1 MKLLKLIAL
10 LILVPLL
17 MTAFGAWE
25 KMRADEDR
33 ADLQTL
39 AVNLNE
45 SIPKLRELVA
55 ERPAALVTVGDEK
68 MGASLALSRFE
79 DAAEEMDTMLALAA
93 VRVGLAVATIALG
106 TIAALIGALALA
118 ATIAAGGIAR
128 QSRAR
133 MLRTFEAGRKILPYV
148 LVSHIAIIAAAA
160 ATIIVFEALG
170 MWHIGRMS
178 SGDFKLLLAGAAIAF
193 GCLFTAWNMFKQL
206 GLMLQMFE
214 PTPMDALGR
223 TVSEAESPALWD
235 YVRGLATRLG
245 ALPPDHIV
253 VGLTEG
259 FYVTSHDVLLQPGAQ
274 VLQGRTLYLPL
285 PYLATLDRDETSAI
299 IGHELGHFAGA
310 DTEYSQ
316 RFVPIYDG
324 VSRSLHVVAGSIIE
338 GDLLQRTMMRPA
350 FLFGVFFMEQFDHS
364 VNHWKREREFAA
376 DATGVRVSSAEA
388 AGAALVRSVAMMPRI
403 DHVLSARAEAPEATT
418 EDAIEQLLRELSGAP
433 LTAPDEHLAER
444 LPHPTDSH
452 PPTRNRIEAL
462 GTTVPAVLA
471 RGLRPVTVS
480 DGLRTLND
488 YLGDAAPLRR
498 ALSDDF
504 DAHVKAQDQEIT
516 ELLQAHAAAV
526 QDETRLT
533 EGARKQGIFHY
544 VLGGFFLLVSI
555 SMIVF
560 GLMTANTL
568 GTALPVMLIVAGLFV
583 VLSAILLWRGRLYIV
598 DNDKPV
604 ITLTPDHFIIT
615 NVAQPVPIAHID
627 DMGLQV
633 GHGVRITLTI
643 DADAPMPTVLP
654 LKMGARGAKLNKRK
668 RTLTILL
675 AQVSAN
681 GERMKPDQLLDL
693 LSNYLKAGQAR
704 HLLKDRTA

>member
-25 KMRADEDR
+25 KMRADEDQ
-33 ADLQTL
+33 ADLQSL

-45 SIPKLRELVA
+45 SIPKLRQLVA
-55 ERPAALVTVGDEK
+55 ERPMTSVTVGDQK
-68 MGASLALSRFE
+68 MAATLALSRFE
-79 DAAEEMDTMLALAA
+79 SAADEMDTMLALAA
-93 VRVGLAVATIALG
+93 VRVGLALATIVLG
-106 TIAALIGALALA
+106 AVAATIGALALA
-118 ATIAAGGIAR
+118 ATIAAGSIAR

-133 MLRTFEAGRKILPYV
+133 MLRAFEAGRKLLPYV
-148 LVSHIAIIAAAA
+148 LVSHIVIIAAAA

-170 MWHIGRMS
+170 LWHIGRMS
-178 SGDFKLLLAGAAIAF
+178 SGDFKLLLAGAAIAL

-214 PTPMDALGR
+214 PVPMDALGR
-223 TVSEAESPALWD
+223 TVSEAESPALWH
-235 YVRGLATRLG
+235 YVRDLADRLG
-245 ALPPDHIV
+245 ALAPDHIV

-259 FYVTSHDVLLQPGAQ
+259 FYVTSHDVLLQPGTQ

-403 DHVLSARAEAPEATT
+403 DHTLAARAEAPGATAD
-418 EDAIEQLLRELSGAP
+418 DAITQLLRELSETP
-433 LTAPDEHLAER
+433 LTAPDTHLAER

-462 GTTVPAVLA
+462 GTTVDAVLA
-471 RGLRPVTVS
+471 RGLRPVTES
-480 DGLRTLND
+480 DGLRMLD
-488 YLGDAAPLRR
+488 GYLGDSDAIRR

-504 DAHVKAQDQEIT
+504 DAHMKAQDEEIT
-516 ELLQAHAAAV
+516 ELLQAHASAV

-560 GLMTANTL
+560 GLMSADTL
-568 GTALPVMLIVAGLFV
+568 GSSLQVMLIVAGLFV
-583 VLSAILLWRGRLYIV
+583 ALSAILIWRGRLYIV
-598 DNDKPV
+598 ENDKAV
-604 ITLTPDHFIIT
+604 ITLTPDHFLIT
-615 NVAQPVPIAHID
+615 NVPQPLPIAHID
-627 DMGLQV
+627 DMALQV
-633 GHGVRITLTI
+633 GQGVRITLTI

-654 LKMGARGAKLNKRK
+654 LKLGTRGAKLNKRK
-668 RTLTILL
+668 RTLTILM

-704 HLLKDRTA
+704 HLLKDRTV

>member
-106 TIAALIGALALA
+106 TVAALIGALALA

-259 FYVTSHDVLLQPGAQ
+259 FYVTSHDVLLQPSAQ

-480 DGLRTLND
+480 DGLRTLD
-488 YLGDAAPLRR
+488 GYLGDAAPLRR

-555 SMIVF
+555 SMIVTA
-560 GLMTANTL
+560 LMTANTL

-643 DADAPMPTVLP
+643 DADAPLPTVLP

>member
-17 MTAFGAWE
+17 MTAFGTWE
-25 KMRADEDR
+25 KIRADEDR
-33 ADLQTL
+33 ADLQSL
-39 AVNLNE
+39 AANLDE
-45 SIPKLRELVA
+45 SIPKLRQLVA
-55 ERPAALVTVGDEK
+55 ERPMTSVTVGDQK
-68 MGASLALSRFE
+68 MAATLALSRFE
-79 DAAEEMDTMLALAA
+79 SAADEMGTMLALSA

-106 TIAALIGALALA
+106 IIAATIGALALA

-133 MLRTFEAGRKILPYV
+133 MLRAFEAGRRLLPYV

-170 MWHIGRMS
+170 MWHMGRMS

-193 GCLFTAWNMFKQL
+193 GCLFTAWSMFKQL

-259 FYVTSHDVLLQPGAQ
+259 FYVTSHDVLLQPSAQ
-274 VLQGRTLYLPL
+274 VLHGRTLYLPL

-324 VSRSLHVVAGSIIE
+324 VSRSLHVVAGSIIQ

-403 DHVLSARAEAPEATT
+403 DQALSARAEASDAIA
-418 EDAIEQLLRELSGAP
+418 EDAIEQLLRALSGAP
-433 LTAPDEHLAER
+433 LTAPDEHLDER

-480 DGLRTLND
+480 EGLKTLDD
-488 YLGDAAPLRR
+488 YLGNAAPLRR

-516 ELLQAHAAAV
+516 ELLQAHADAV
-526 QDETRLT
+526 QDETTLV
-533 EGARKQGIFHY
+533 EGARKHGILMY
-544 VLGGFFLLVSI
+544 VFGGFFALVTA
-555 SMIVF
+555 SMLVF
-560 GLMTANTL
+560 GLMTATTL
-568 GTALPVMLIVAGLFV
+568 GNSFTTVIIVAALFGVFSAGLF
-583 VLSAILLWRGRLYIV
+583 WRGRHFV
-598 DNDKPV
+598 RDHDKPL
-604 ITLTPDHFIIT
+604 ITLTPDHFIIA
-615 NVAQPVPIAHID
+615 NVADPLPIAHIA

-633 GHGVRITLTI
+633 GNGIRITLTLEPE
-643 DADAPMPTVLP
+643 AGTPRMLP
-654 LKMGARGAKLNKRK
+654 RKVGARGGKFNARK
-668 RTLTILL
+668 RTLTILM
-675 AQVSAN
+675 AQASAN
-681 GERMKPDQLLDL
+681 GERLKPDQLLDL

-704 HLLKDRTA
+704 QILHDRA